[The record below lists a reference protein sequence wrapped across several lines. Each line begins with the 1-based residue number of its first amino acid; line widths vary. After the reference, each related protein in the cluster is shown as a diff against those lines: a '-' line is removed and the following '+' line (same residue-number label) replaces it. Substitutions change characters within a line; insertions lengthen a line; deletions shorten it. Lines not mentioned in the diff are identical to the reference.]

1 MNRRNILQIA
11 LKMIFVVIFN
21 ISFFVISG
29 IHHPVSVWIAYGFIH
44 FSYVTFFI
52 CTKIVGR
59 EV

>member
-21 ISFFVISG
+21 ISFFIISG

-44 FSYVTFFI
+44 FSYVTFLFVP
-52 CTKIVGR
+52 KLLG
-59 EV
+59 EKS